1 MACFSICKSQ
11 KNMSDLII
19 EDKGTIDF
27 KDCYE
32 EMITL
37 VKSNPTKS
45 YIWSLEHHNVYTI
58 GISDKETKENLE
70 TYPKIVKTDRGGKI
84 TFHGPGQLVFY
95 FMLNLQK
102 ISLKPTELTKF
113 ILKQTSDVIEKVGC
127 KNNINLSDPGIYIG
141 HLKLAS
147 IGMRIK
153 NKVTYH
159 GISINFDMDLDYFDK
174 IKPCGLNVKACNLC
188 NYTEI
193 EKIDLI
199 DKLKKAYRDLII

>member
-1 MACFSICKSQ
+1 
-11 KNMSDLII
+11 MSDLII

-113 ILKQTSDVIEKVGC
+113 ILKKTSDVIEKVGC

-174 IKPCGLNVKACNLC
+174 IKPC
-188 NYTEI
+188 
-193 EKIDLI
+193 
-199 DKLKKAYRDLII
+199 